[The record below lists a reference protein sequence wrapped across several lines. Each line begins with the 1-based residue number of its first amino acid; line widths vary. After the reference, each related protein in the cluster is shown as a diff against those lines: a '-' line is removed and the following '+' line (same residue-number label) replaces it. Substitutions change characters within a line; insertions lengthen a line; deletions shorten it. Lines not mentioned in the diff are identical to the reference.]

1 MEYCEGISKVTL
13 CADLDWECQYCR
25 VRDYCAHPSEQIQLY
40 GLLQIPGQ
48 LSGILLGIIGGLIL
62 LTDGFKAHPYPL
74 IGWTCLSESMQY
86 FSQTPSSFMCLYST
100 SDYVKG
106 DNINSFTIVVYGQT
120 YLQLISQLLSFYL
133 NFLILIDLY
142 LSITNPF
149 KNRNKR
155 IKWYFVGT
163 IVMMVLGIVILGCLS
178 RGFRSLQDI
187 LSEFFFY

>member
-1 MEYCEGISKVTL
+1 
-13 CADLDWECQYCR
+13 
-25 VRDYCAHPSEQIQLY
+25 
-40 GLLQIPGQ
+40 
-48 LSGILLGIIGGLIL
+48 
-62 LTDGFKAHPYPL
+62 
-74 IGWTCLSESMQY
+74 
-86 FSQTPSSFMCLYST
+86 MCLYST

-155 IKWYFVGT
+155 IKWYFVGAF
-163 IVMMVLGIVILGCLS
+163 VMMVLGIVILGCLS

-187 LSEFFFY
+187 LSEFFFYQNSDENYGIVIFILTSIVFCTLTLVFGILLCCSLKRKGTSTELKNLVFKRHILYFIGYFVYAAN